1 MIKIHLLDKKNNL
14 KGKYDEEYICLPKS
28 LREIREE
35 AIKTY
40 NWLRFVE
47 KKNKTNYQ
55 KNAEKYSLDIKIID
69 ENF

>member
-28 LREIREE
+28 LQEIREE

-40 NWLRFVE
+40 N
-47 KKNKTNYQ
+47 
-55 KNAEKYSLDIKIID
+55 SI
-69 ENF
+69 